1 MAPSP
6 NAIATGLSIL
16 KSMLK
21 TARPD
26 PHGTGRADHELLAT
40 ALRGLAVRGST
51 GVRDA
56 IDDLTEYTAGS
67 AALDPDALTREE
79 ALAYWL
85 NLYNAV
91 GLLAAERAAESELD
105 SILRVPGAF
114 TDAAVTVAGEA
125 LSLDAIEHGKI
136 RRFQDPRI
144 HAALVCG
151 AISCPTLRLTPYSG
165 DHLDRELDDQM
176 HHFLAAGGVLYNPAR
191 NEISL
196 SRVFSWYGAD
206 FVRPGRMPTVLPARR
221 RRVLDAL
228 EPWLPGE
235 LAESARHES
244 TRIAFQSYD
253 WGLRCSV
260 G

>member
-6 NAIATGLSIL
+6 NAVATGLSIL
-16 KSMLK
+16 RSMLR

-26 PHGTGRADHELLAT
+26 PSGTGRADHELLAT

-51 GVRDA
+51 GVRDV
-56 IDDLTEYTAGS
+56 IDDLTQYIASS

-85 NLYNAV
+85 NLYNAL
-91 GLLAAERAAESELD
+91 GLLAAGRAVDSELD

-114 TDAAVTVAGEA
+114 TDPAVTVAGEA

-136 RRFQDPRI
+136 RRFGDPRI

-165 DHLDRELDDQM
+165 DHLDRDLDDQM
-176 HHFLAAGGVLYNPAR
+176 RHFLAAGGVHYNAAR
-191 NEISL
+191 NQISL

-221 RRVLDAL
+221 HRILDAL

-235 LAESARHES
+235 IAEGVRRQS
-244 TRIAFQSYD
+244 IPIVFQSYD